1 MAVRVALADD
11 SFLVREALAGLLA
24 GMADVELVATCRD
37 VDELRAAVDDM
48 SPDIVLTEIPM
59 PPSMSDE
66 GLRLAA
72 ELRETHPETAV
83 IALSDECNP
92 AYAIAL
98 LEAGAD
104 GRAYLLKERLH
115 TPRQLLAA
123 IETVASGG
131 SLIDPKVVEAVVDQ
145 RQSSQHTLLADLS
158 AEERSTLVEMARGS
172 SNAAIARRL
181 GINQRTVE
189 RHIHTIFE
197 KLELPTTPDVNR
209 RVRAVLLYL
218 ASPGA
223 TPNAR
228 STSRRPRR
236 GTGVPP

>member
-1 MAVRVALADD
+1 MAVRVVLADD

-24 GMADVELVATCRD
+24 GMSEVELVATCRNA
-37 VDELRAAVDDM
+37 DELRAAIDDT
-48 SPDIVLTEIPM
+48 SPDVVLTEIPM

-92 AYAIAL
+92 AYALAL

-172 SNAAIARRL
+172 SNAAIAKRL

-218 ASPGA
+218 ATPGA
-223 TPNAR
+223 TPNA
-228 STSRRPRR
+228 SPTSRGPRR

>member
-11 SFLVREALAGLLA
+11 SFLAREALAGMLDE
-24 GMADVELVATCRD
+24 MPEVELVATCRD
-37 VDELRAAVDDM
+37 ADELRAIVDDAK
-48 SPDIVLTEIPM
+48 PDIVLTEIPM
-59 PPSMSDE
+59 PPSMTDE

-83 IALSDECNP
+83 IALTDQCDP
-92 AYAIAL
+92 AYALAL

-115 TPRQLLAA
+115 SPRQLLAA
-123 IETVASGG
+123 IETVSRGG
-131 SLIDPKVVEAVVDQ
+131 SLIDAKVVEGLIDRRNDAQ
-145 RQSSQHTLLADLS
+145 RPPLADLTV
-158 AEERSTLVEMARGS
+158 EERSTLVEMARGA

-181 GINQRTVE
+181 SITQRTVE

-197 KLELPTTPDVNR
+197 KLDLPATPDVNR

-218 ASPGA
+218 TTAGA
-223 TPNAR
+223 PE
-228 STSRRPRR
+228 RP
-236 GTGVPP
+236 

>member
-37 VDELRAAVDDM
+37 ADELRAAVEDT

-59 PPSMSDE
+59 PPSMTDE

-83 IALSDECNP
+83 IALSDECDP
-92 AYAIAL
+92 AYALAL
-98 LEAGAD
+98 LESGAE

-115 TPRQLLAA
+115 SPRQLLAA

-131 SLIDPKVVEAVVDQ
+131 SLIDAKVVESLVEALVGRRQGTQ
-145 RQSSQHTLLADLS
+145 RSLLADLT
-158 AEERSTLVEMARGS
+158 AEERATLVEMARGS
-172 SNAAIARRL
+172 SNAAIARKLR
-181 GINQRTVE
+181 INQRTVE

-197 KLELPTTPDVNR
+197 KLELPSTPDVNR

-218 ASPGA
+218 ATAGTTGA
-223 TPNAR
+223 R
-228 STSRRPRR
+228 
-236 GTGVPP
+236 